1 MGLIHT
7 YPINMRVHNQGRRKK
22 RTRSGMEHEK
32 PLFFLR
38 TNYPPERGDIYI
50 HHVYIIYVWKPMKT
64 LVSKIDLRL
73 MGYPYQYLNLKLRA
87 SMWNFG
93 VLGRTKLLA
102 PQFSHQNS
110 RSRFMM
116 ICVHPASTDDPH
128 RWHAQAGVV

>member
-1 MGLIHT
+1 MGLIHA
-7 YPINMRVHNQGRRKK
+7 YPINMRVQGRRKK

-32 PLFFLR
+32 PLFFFTNKLPSR
-38 TNYPPERGDIYI
+38 TWGYIHIYI
-50 HHVYIIYVWKPMKT
+50 YMWKPMKT

-93 VLGRTKLLA
+93 ILGRTKLLA
-102 PQFSHQNS
+102 PQLSHQNS

-128 RWHAQAGVV
+128 RWHAQAGLV